1 MGSPWDPC
9 AIRWLEIQLPPFM
22 PEWGQQI
29 EHLIEENSTMT
40 SQEKPLQNSLRPQ
53 ISQPFNGHLDLR
65 SLSVSSD
72 IKYLIQHGDS
82 IGLYPSHFEALAAVL
97 SALTAAGYDDGH
109 VARLCLLEEH
119 GISGLPRQ
127 KGAVWFNDQLKQ
139 ARRRANSMA
148 RQTEGEPEDTDDL
161 LMDTITPH
169 RPIVENLLYEGMML
183 FGGKSKRGK
192 SWLMLDLAVS
202 VATGTPVWGH
212 FTVPDRQPVL
222 YISLEDGRGRI
233 KQRLEYIRPGL
244 RTNGYLHCLYKFPM
258 LDQGGMEKLQGF
270 IQSGRYRLIIIDVLA
285 RIEPAGK
292 RGSEKTYLEIY
303 DMFAPLQDL
312 HHEHPTCLA
321 MVTHLRKADAED
333 IFDTLHGSVGYQG
346 VQDALW
352 AMERP
357 PRNNVAVIHTRPNE
371 GEEQALHV
379 CFVDGHWKFLGH
391 DEEIKLSQERQDV
404 IELLNEYEGGLS
416 IAEVTKLRSQPRE
429 RYRANKQLMH
439 RMLQDGQIVR
449 IGRGRYAGVR
459 HANGNGKR

>member
-1 MGSPWDPC
+1 
-9 AIRWLEIQLPPFM
+9 M
-22 PEWGQQI
+22 PS
-29 EHLIEENSTMT
+29 HD
-40 SQEKPLQNSLRPQ
+40 KPLQISLRPQ
-53 ISQPFNGHLDLR
+53 ISRAANGHSDLR
-65 SLSVSSD
+65 SLSVPSD
-72 IKYLIQHGDS
+72 IKYLIQHGDT
-82 IGLYPSHFEALAAVL
+82 IGHYPSNLEALVAAL
-97 SALTAAGYDDGH
+97 SALTAAGYDDDQI
-109 VARLCLLEEH
+109 ARLCMLEEH
-119 GISGLPRQ
+119 GISDLPRQ
-127 KGAVWFNDQLKQ
+127 KGLAWFKDQLDH
-139 ARRRANSMA
+139 ARRKEKSLA
-148 RQTEGEPEDTDDL
+148 RQAQGEPEDTDDL
-161 LMDTITPH
+161 LMDTIPPH
-169 RPIVENLLYEGMML
+169 RPIVENLLYEGMLL

-212 FTVPDRQPVL
+212 FAVPERQPVL

-258 LDQGGMEKLQGF
+258 LDQGGMEKLQDF

-285 RIEPAGK
+285 RIEPSGK

-346 VQDALW
+346 VQDSLW

-357 PRNNVAVIHTRPNE
+357 PRNNVAVVHTRPNE

-391 DEEIKLSQERQDV
+391 DEEIRLSQERQDV

-416 IAEVTKLRSQPRE
+416 IAEVTKLRSQPRD

-449 IGRGRYAGVR
+449 IGRGRYAAMR
-459 HANGNGKR
+459 HQNANQKVTR